1 MIPTWLP
8 YAITW
13 VLSTLLGAAAAYAA
27 LRSKLTDLD
36 VRLRTVEGEIG
47 THESGL
53 RGRSHEHN
61 SALLRLDGRV
71 TALED
76 RHG

>member
-1 MIPTWLP
+1 MPAWLP

-27 LRSKLTDLD
+27 LKSKLTDLE

-47 THESGL
+47 NHESGL
-53 RGRSHEHN
+53 RGRSHEL
-61 SALLRLDGRV
+61 SGSVLKLDGRV

-76 RHG
+76 R